1 MGKDGSVEEYRENL
15 RKKYIFILGSS
26 IGLFFLFLV
35 SISIGPSNISFTEIF
50 STMIGDGT
58 SQSERILW
66 NIRFPRVAAAVV
78 AGSGLAV
85 AGTAMQSILR
95 NPLGSPYT
103 LGISHAAAF
112 GAAFAIIMLGGEI
125 GEGFILGSVL
135 NNPYVVSLVAFL
147 CSLSSALI
155 ILVLARWKSATPAT
169 MVLTGIA
176 LGSLFTSGY
185 TAIQY
190 FASQTELSAIVFWT
204 FGDLSRATWGDIG
217 FMTVAVILVVGY
229 FVYRSWDLNVLDS
242 GDESARSL
250 GVNVESIR
258 MRGMV
263 FSCFV
268 TALIV
273 SFVGIIGFV
282 GLVVPHI
289 VRKAIGSNEI
299 YLIPASCI
307 FGSALLVASDTAART
322 VLSPEVLPVG
332 ILTSFFGAP
341 LFIYLVIRGRDY
353 W

>member
-1 MGKDGSVEEYRENL
+1 MEKDGSVEEYRENL

-155 ILVLARWKSATPAT
+155 ILVLA
-169 MVLTGIA
+169 
-176 LGSLFTSGY
+176 
-185 TAIQY
+185 
-190 FASQTELSAIVFWT
+190 
-204 FGDLSRATWGDIG
+204 
-217 FMTVAVILVVGY
+217 
-229 FVYRSWDLNVLDS
+229 
-242 GDESARSL
+242 
-250 GVNVESIR
+250 
-258 MRGMV
+258 
-263 FSCFV
+263 
-268 TALIV
+268 
-273 SFVGIIGFV
+273 
-282 GLVVPHI
+282 
-289 VRKAIGSNEI
+289 
-299 YLIPASCI
+299 
-307 FGSALLVASDTAART
+307 
-322 VLSPEVLPVG
+322 
-332 ILTSFFGAP
+332 
-341 LFIYLVIRGRDY
+341 
-353 W
+353 